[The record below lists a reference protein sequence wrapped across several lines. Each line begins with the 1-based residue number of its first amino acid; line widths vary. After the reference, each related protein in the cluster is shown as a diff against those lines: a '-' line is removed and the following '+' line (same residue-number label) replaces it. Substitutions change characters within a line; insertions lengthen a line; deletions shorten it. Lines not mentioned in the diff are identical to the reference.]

1 MGSRGHKQADRVSK
15 GDYYFNHIMRLPTK
29 GLSMVKHFTT
39 VKPGSYISLF
49 LTKGMKNVFTI
60 NKMSN
65 NNGKKA
71 NSQVNQ
77 DSSPHPHRWK
87 ALGLLSLAQ
96 FLIILDTSIIGVAL
110 PTIQQHF
117 SFSQAELQWIFNAYV
132 IVFGALLLLGGR
144 LLDIIGQKKIFI
156 FGFTT
161 LTIASVI
168 AGLAPSGIVLII
180 ARALQGFGAALI
192 APLALSMVVSLFGN
206 NKLEMNKA
214 MGIWGASAPAGGT
227 AGVFLGGII
236 TAWIDWSWVFLINV
250 PVALAVVALTP
261 KLLPKGVKQKG
272 NIDYTGALSITG
284 ALIPLVYAIVTA
296 NDIGWMSVQTISL
309 LSIAGLM
316 FALFLTIQRRKK
328 EPLIPLSI
336 FRIPNLLASNIAMA
350 LLGASWIPMWFFLNL
365 YLQQVLNY
373 GPFESGLALLPMTV
387 VIMVL
392 MISTTPRLM
401 SRFGIKR
408 NLVIGLGLLAAGIAM
423 FTLTPSNSSEKN
435 TAYTFMLYVLPASLI
450 AALGMS
456 LAYIPVLTAAISNA
470 HKEQTGLASG
480 LVNTSYQ
487 IGSALGLAII
497 VAVASNQTETLDNI
511 GLPSIEA
518 LNGGFHSAFI
528 VGAIIS
534 IIATAVVVIGLK
546 MRMTMNTEKTN
557 A

>member
-1 MGSRGHKQADRVSK
+1 
-15 GDYYFNHIMRLPTK
+15 
-29 GLSMVKHFTT
+29 
-39 VKPGSYISLF
+39 
-49 LTKGMKNVFTI
+49 MKN
-60 NKMSN
+60 MSASQLN
-65 NNGKKA
+65 ND
-71 NSQVNQ
+71 QVKQ
-77 DSSPHPHRWK
+77 DSNLLHPHRWK
-87 ALGLLSLAQ
+87 ALGILSLAQ

-117 SFSQAELQWIFNAYV
+117 SFSQADLQWIFNAYV

-144 LLDIIGQKKIFI
+144 LSDIIGQKKIFI
-156 FGFTT
+156 IGFAT

-168 AGLAPSGIVLII
+168 AGLAPSGIVLIV
-180 ARALQGFGAALI
+180 ARALQGIGAALI
-192 APLALSMVVSLFGN
+192 APSALSMVMNLFGS

-236 TAWIDWSWVFLINV
+236 TAWVDWSWVFLINV
-250 PVALAVVALTP
+250 PVGLAVLALTP
-261 KLLPKGVKQKG
+261 KLLPKGVKHTGK
-272 NIDYTGALSITG
+272 IDYTGALSITG
-284 ALIPLVYAIVTA
+284 ALVLLVYAIVTA
-296 NDIGWMSVQTISL
+296 NDIGWMSVQAISM
-309 LSIAGLM
+309 LSISGLM

-336 FRIPNLLASNIAMA
+336 FKVPNLLASNIAMA

-365 YLQQVLNY
+365 YLQQVLHY
-373 GPFESGLALLPMTV
+373 GPFESGLALLPMT
-387 VIMVL
+387 IMIMIL
-392 MISTTPRLM
+392 MISTAPRLM

-408 NLVIGLGLLAAGIAM
+408 NLVVGLGLLAAGTAM
-423 FTLTPSNSSEKN
+423 FSLTPSNGSEN
-435 TAYTFMLYVLPASLI
+435 STTYTFMLYVLPASLI

-456 LAYIPVLTAAISNA
+456 LAYIPVLTAAISNT

-497 VAVASNQTETLDNI
+497 VAIASSQTETLDNI

-518 LNGGFHSAFI
+518 INGGFHSAFI

-534 IIATAVVVIGLK
+534 VIATAVAVIGLK
-546 MRMTMNTEKTN
+546 MRTKKIEKT
-557 A
+557 AAKI

>member
-1 MGSRGHKQADRVSK
+1 
-15 GDYYFNHIMRLPTK
+15 
-29 GLSMVKHFTT
+29 
-39 VKPGSYISLF
+39 
-49 LTKGMKNVFTI
+49 MKNMSASHV
-60 NKMSN
+60 SN
-65 NNGKKA
+65 N
-71 NSQVNQ
+71 QVNQ
-77 DSSPHPHRWK
+77 DSSSHPHRWK
-87 ALGLLSLAQ
+87 ALGVLSLAQ

-117 SFSQAELQWIFNAYV
+117 GFSQADLQWIFNAYV

-144 LLDIIGQKKIFI
+144 LSDIIGQKKIFAI
-156 FGFTT
+156 GFAT

-168 AGLAPSGIVLII
+168 AGLAPSGIVLIV
-180 ARALQGFGAALI
+180 ARALQGIGAALI
-192 APLALSMVVSLFGN
+192 APSALSMVVSLFGS
-206 NKLEMNKA
+206 NKLEMSKA

-236 TAWIDWSWVFLINV
+236 TAWVDWSWVFLINV
-250 PVALAVVALTP
+250 PVGLAVLALTP

-272 NIDYTGALSITG
+272 KVDYTGALSITG
-284 ALIPLVYAIVTA
+284 ALVLLVYAIVTA
-296 NDIGWMSVQTISL
+296 NDTGWMSVQTISL

-336 FRIPNLLASNIAMA
+336 FRVPNLLASNIAMA

-373 GPFESGLALLPMTV
+373 GPFESGLALLPMTIM
-387 VIMVL
+387 IMVL

-408 NLVIGLGLLAAGIAM
+408 NLAIGLGLLATGIAM
-423 FTLTPSNSSEKN
+423 FSLTPSNADSSENN
-435 TAYTFMLYVLPASLI
+435 TTYTFMLYVLPASLI

-456 LAYIPVLTAAISNA
+456 LAYIPVLTAAISNT

-497 VAVASNQTETLDNI
+497 VAVASTHTETLKNI

-534 IIATAVVVIGLK
+534 VFATAVAVIGLM
-546 MRMTMNTEKTN
+546 MRTKKTEKT
-557 A
+557 AAKV

>member
-1 MGSRGHKQADRVSK
+1 MSTSQ
-15 GDYYFNHIMRLPTK
+15 
-29 GLSMVKHFTT
+29 VK
-39 VKPGSYISLF
+39 
-49 LTKGMKNVFTI
+49 
-60 NKMSN
+60 N
-65 NNGKKA
+65 N
-71 NSQVNQ
+71 QVNQ
-77 DSSPHPHRWK
+77 DSSPYPHRWK
-87 ALGLLSLAQ
+87 ALGILSLAQ

-117 SFSQAELQWIFNAYV
+117 SFSQADLQWIFNAYV

-144 LLDIIGQKKIFI
+144 LSDIIGQKRIFI
-156 FGFTT
+156 IGFLT

-168 AGLAPSGIVLII
+168 AGLAPSGIVLVI
-180 ARALQGFGAALI
+180 ARALQGIGAALI
-192 APLALSMVVSLFGN
+192 APSALSMVVSLFGN
-206 NKLEMNKA
+206 NRLEMNKA

-250 PVALAVVALTP
+250 PVGLAVAALTP

-284 ALIPLVYAIVTA
+284 ALVLLVYAIVTT

-328 EPLIPLSI
+328 EPLIPLNI
-336 FRIPNLLASNIAMA
+336 FKIPNLLASNIAMA

-435 TAYTFMLYVLPASLI
+435 TAYTFILYVLPASLI

-497 VAVASNQTETLDNI
+497 VAVASNQTETIDNI

-518 LNGGFHSAFI
+518 LIGGFHSAFI

-534 IIATAVVVIGLK
+534 MIATAVVVIGLK
-546 MRMTMNTEKTN
+546 MRMKMNTEKTN